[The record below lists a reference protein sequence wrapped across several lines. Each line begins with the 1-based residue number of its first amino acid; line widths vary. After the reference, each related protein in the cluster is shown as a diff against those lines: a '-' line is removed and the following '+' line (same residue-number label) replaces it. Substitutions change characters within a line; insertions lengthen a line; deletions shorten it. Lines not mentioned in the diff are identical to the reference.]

1 MIDPKVIDTVRQL
14 LAEGKLSYREIAL
27 RTGISRSTIS
37 SVASGK
43 RVADDTK
50 FLENDAPLQPPGPA
64 RRCPNCGGLVY
75 LPCKLCRAR
84 AMNLNSRTQAV
95 EDPSSR
101 RPRWADDGRRRA

>member
-37 SVASGK
+37 SVAAGK
-43 RVADDTK
+43 RVADNNK
-50 FLENDAPLQPPGPA
+50 FLENDAPLQPLGPA

-75 LPCKLCRAR
+75 LPCKLCRVR
-84 AMNLNSRTQAV
+84 AMKRKQQ
-95 EDPSSR
+95 DPTSR
-101 RPRWADDGRRRA
+101 RPRWPDGGRRAP